1 MEIFTKRSII
11 LKRVHVSIN
20 FEQFL
25 GKYLGGEVELLCFE
39 LELESLELDPL
50 IEPVPPVELA
60 LLVELAPLVGLP
72 PLQIIP

>member
-25 GKYLGGEVELLCFE
+25 GKYLGGKAMAVFQSLRPAAEGGGEQGYKDLFNLGGSSEFPISGHGELM
-39 LELESLELDPL
+39 PTM
-50 IEPVPPVELA
+50 
-60 LLVELAPLVGLP
+60 G
-72 PLQIIP
+72 